1 MKENFDT
8 LLQNQQIL
16 LSEMFGNS
24 HSVLV
29 SKMSEKKRKIETD
42 VHLSEEL
49 KEIMLKRF
57 LSRFAD
63 FQSEMSLQLDQL
75 KLMKVRA
82 QAEVQEKL
90 ARMMQD
96 HKRTKE
102 QMTVQQEEIKQRV
115 SKLQEELQAHK
126 KNQGETLSRVMH
138 DQEIELHSE
147 MLNQQ
152 TKIGDLSKQLQ
163 QTREFVSHMQSEL
176 DAKLTEHQDKMR
188 VHLAEKGKELKENLS
203 TCQEKLT
210 EMMNGQR
217 KQLKSM
223 SLEQNRARDLFLSQQ
238 NGLVVQLSGQQKAVK
253 QLIAEEQRNL
263 ITKISYQK
271 EEMLKLALNEMAAM
285 REDFKSFIMDMI
297 ER

>member
-1 MKENFDT
+1 MKENFNT
-8 LLQNQQIL
+8 LLQNQQIR
-16 LSEMFGNS
+16 LSEMLLNS
-24 HSVLV
+24 HSSLV

-75 KLMKVRA
+75 KLMKARG
-82 QAEVQEKL
+82 QAEVRDKL

-102 QMTVQQEEIKQRV
+102 QLTMQQEEMKQRV
-115 SKLQEELQAHK
+115 SRLQEELQAQK
-126 KNQGETLSRVMH
+126 KKQGETLSSVMH
-138 DQEIELHSE
+138 DQEVELHSE

-152 TKIGDLSKQLQ
+152 TKIRDLSKQLQ

-176 DAKLTEHQDKMR
+176 DAKLTEHQDKVR
-188 VHLAEKGKELKENLS
+188 VHLVEKGKELKENLS
-203 TCQEKLT
+203 SCEERLT
-210 EMMNGQR
+210 EMINAQQ
-217 KQLKSM
+217 KQLKSV
-223 SLEQNRARDLFLSQQ
+223 SLEQERARDLFQSHHDDLD
-238 NGLVVQLSGQQKAVK
+238 VQLSGQQKVVQ
-253 QLIAEEQRNL
+253 QLLAEKQRNL
-263 ITKISYQK
+263 ITKISNQK

-285 REDFKSFIMDMI
+285 REDFQSFITDMI